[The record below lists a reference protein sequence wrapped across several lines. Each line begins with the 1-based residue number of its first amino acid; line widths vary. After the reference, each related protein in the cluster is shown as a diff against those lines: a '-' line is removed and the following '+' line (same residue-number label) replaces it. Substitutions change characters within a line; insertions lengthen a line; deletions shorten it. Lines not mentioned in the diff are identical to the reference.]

1 MRTKPIIASNNSE
14 QTELGQLIS
23 RLDSKVQSLNGLVT
37 ILQQTIFSKNQV
49 HNTLNLTNEAREK
62 LEKDI
67 NEIIKWYWNLKT
79 LSTALNELTFHMQS
93 SKFLGFQKNNLSQTD
108 IGILYQH
115 EIAIDWTLRSIEQ
128 WCPELAE
135 SIKPYEEKEAKKY
148 QEQIEQNQL
157 EIKPYR
163 PSLAERFGQ
172 TEFLNYKVSGA
183 SLWLRRLK
191 LIFLI
196 VGSIVLNVILITLA
210 VVFLMKPANITTMF
224 TGAGLGILST
234 LLTMLS
240 FFHLHRPVMETVT
253 FQTPFGPD
261 NIQTPIS
268 IAPIQALQPIS
279 TPILLRNKLAAKSV
293 SPRREMAAKETET
306 ATMKQLITELDQRI
320 SSLSGSGKLND
331 HVKNV
336 INPIVERAENMY
348 RKAVKSLS
356 GDKRR

>member
-37 ILQQTIFSKNQV
+37 ILQQTIFPKNQV

-93 SKFLGFQKNNLSQTD
+93 SKFLSFQKNKLSQTD

-210 VVFLMKPANITTMF
+210 VVFLMKPVNITTMF

-240 FFHLHRPVMETVT
+240 FTY
-253 FQTPFGPD
+253 
-261 NIQTPIS
+261 
-268 IAPIQALQPIS
+268 IAQS
-279 TPILLRNKLAAKSV
+279 W
-293 SPRREMAAKETET
+293 
-306 ATMKQLITELDQRI
+306 
-320 SSLSGSGKLND
+320 
-331 HVKNV
+331 
-336 INPIVERAENMY
+336 
-348 RKAVKSLS
+348 
-356 GDKRR
+356 KR